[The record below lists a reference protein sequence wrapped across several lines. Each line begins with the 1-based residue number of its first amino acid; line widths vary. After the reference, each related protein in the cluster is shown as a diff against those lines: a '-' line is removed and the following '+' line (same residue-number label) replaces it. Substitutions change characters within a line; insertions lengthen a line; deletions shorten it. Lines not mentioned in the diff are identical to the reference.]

1 MPGSSVTIER
11 RCPIIRLNS
20 VDFPT
25 FGRPMTAMR
34 GSGKS
39 MRRSEDSQN
48 PLSFCTIAHQK
59 VLDLYCLPV
68 IYSRIITVIDSDLKT
83 NDRKLPRAGI
93 QRRRDFRSFFWPQD
107 VEETGI
113 VRRQEKVKTY

>member
-39 MRRSEDSQN
+39 MRCSGDSLN

-68 IYSRIITVIDSDLKT
+68 IYSRIITVTGSDLKT
-83 NDRKLPRAGI
+83 SDRKLPRSWHPASAKFPIFFLAAGNVGGTGHCL
-93 QRRRDFRSFFWPQD
+93 D
-107 VEETGI
+107 VKI
-113 VRRQEKVKTY
+113 R